1 SALLTVLILGFAAQP
16 AAAQDNIS
24 GVWAADLSMGDGN
37 ILRAYLDL
45 KQSGDQIT
53 GAFWYAISRRP
64 ISKGTVANGKFHIEF
79 ILWQDTPPPI
89 GICDGVVQ
97 GDKLRLTVNLLQDV
111 VATGPNPRVGG
122 CLCRPTKGAGRARP
136 VNRGGGGWGEVAEY
150 CKIFHPRGGKIAGF
164 FPLCAKFPS
173 LRPPPRPC
181 CSNWIPSR
189 LKKP

>member
-1 SALLTVLILGFAAQP
+1 MRYFRAPRPFSAHHQPLTRQWQKNGTRLLHCETWVRATLVPPALG
-16 AAAQDNIS
+16 
-24 GVWAADLSMGDGN
+24 GN
-37 ILRAYLDL
+37 M
-45 KQSGDQIT
+45 
-53 GAFWYAISRRP
+53 
-64 ISKGTVANGKFHIEF
+64 
-79 ILWQDTPPPI
+79 
-89 GICDGVVQ
+89 VQ
-97 GDKLRLTVNLLQDV
+97 ARHLQV
-111 VATGPNPRVGG
+111 PNPRVGG

-150 CKIFHPRGGKIAGF
+150 CKIFHPLGGKIAGF

>member
-1 SALLTVLILGFAAQP
+1 MLPCPLEASSFAPPARQCTVKVTIHQCK
-16 AAAQDNIS
+16 NE
-24 GVWAADLSMGDGN
+24 N
-37 ILRAYLDL
+37 
-45 KQSGDQIT
+45 
-53 GAFWYAISRRP
+53 
-64 ISKGTVANGKFHIEF
+64 
-79 ILWQDTPPPI
+79 
-89 GICDGVVQ
+89 
-97 GDKLRLTVNLLQDV
+97 
-111 VATGPNPRVGG
+111 PNPRVGG

-150 CKIFHPRGGKIAGF
+150 CKIFHPLGGKIAGF

>member
-1 SALLTVLILGFAAQP
+1 MPPRVQLK
-16 AAAQDNIS
+16 
-24 GVWAADLSMGDGN
+24 WACERNS
-37 ILRAYLDL
+37 
-45 KQSGDQIT
+45 T
-53 GAFWYAISRRP
+53 RR
-64 ISKGTVANGKFHIEF
+64 
-79 ILWQDTPPPI
+79 
-89 GICDGVVQ
+89 Q
-97 GDKLRLTVNLLQDV
+97 GDDTGSVGCTQGTLLD
-111 VATGPNPRVGG
+111 PNPRVGG

-150 CKIFHPRGGKIAGF
+150 CKIFHPLGGKIAGF

>member
-1 SALLTVLILGFAAQP
+1 MFAGGGLTGF
-16 AAAQDNIS
+16 
-24 GVWAADLSMGDGN
+24 
-37 ILRAYLDL
+37 
-45 KQSGDQIT
+45 
-53 GAFWYAISRRP
+53 
-64 ISKGTVANGKFHIEF
+64 KFLNLCLQTF
-79 ILWQDTPPPI
+79 N
-89 GICDGVVQ
+89 CDF
-97 GDKLRLTVNLLQDV
+97 
-111 VATGPNPRVGG
+111 PNPRVGG

-150 CKIFHPRGGKIAGF
+150 CKIFHPLGGKIAGF